1 MLKGIHQRIEA
12 QESPAFFVSGPRPF
26 SRVMFFCG
34 LSILLM
40 AMDARFDTLKSIR
53 NGFIATLHPLEVIAS
68 APNEWGR
75 HINFYFTSHQRLLNE
90 NYQLRQQTLIDRTA
104 LQRLS
109 SIEAEN
115 GHLRTLLLGDAPLIP
130 QAVLGEIMHMGR
142 DPFSNVIVINRGN
155 RHGVDAGQAVVD
167 GAGVI
172 GQVTRVYPFS
182 SEVTLITDKH
192 LSIPIQIERNQL
204 RAIAFGAG
212 KGNSLDVPYLPT
224 SVDIQKG
231 DKLVTSGIDGVYP
244 PGLAVATV
252 TRIEQSPDS
261 PFAKIVSEPVAGVN
275 NHRQVLI
282 LKLPPPTIVTPT
294 QASDMNS
301 QKLIDDKTK
310 VIGEVLP
317 TTGETTPTVVST
329 PAPAAT
335 TTASET
341 SHEVH

>member
-1 MLKGIHQRIEA
+1 MLRGIHQRLEP

-40 AMDARFDTLKSIR
+40 AMDARFETLKSIR
-53 NGFIATLHPLEVIAS
+53 NGFIAALHPLEVIAS

-75 HINFYFTSHQRLLNE
+75 HINLYFTSHQRLLNE
-90 NYQLRQQTLIDRTA
+90 NYILRQQSVIDRA
-104 LQRLS
+104 AIQRLG

-115 GHLRTLLLGDAPLIP
+115 NHLRSLLSGDAPLIP
-130 QAVLGEIMHMGR
+130 KAVLGEIMHMGR
-142 DPFSNVIVINRGN
+142 DPFSNAIVINRGN
-155 RHGVDAGQAVVD
+155 MHGVDAGQAVVD

-192 LSIPIQIERNQL
+192 LSIPIQVERNQL

-212 KGNSLDVPYLPT
+212 KGNTLDVPYLPT

-244 PGLAVATV
+244 AGLAVATV

-282 LKLPPPTIVTPT
+282 LKLPPAPILPQAEPAEMGSEKMPDKKPNLTVPTPNTLPAIQPN
-294 QASDMNS
+294 ANS
-301 QKLIDDKTK
+301 
-310 VIGEVLP
+310 
-317 TTGETTPTVVST
+317 SS
-329 PAPAAT
+329 
-335 TTASET
+335 SEL
-341 SHEVH
+341 SHEAH